1 MAEFQIIS
9 PQCSANKKL
18 QNCQSVAQVN
28 SVFFKMSFLVC
39 LCDTCQKYFHLD
51 KTCSPGSEDKDF
63 TAIAKNF
70 WDSFDDTLPGVTPR
84 SSSSNG

>member
-9 PQCSANKKL
+9 PQCSASKKL
-18 QNCQSVAQVN
+18 QTCRSVAHVN
-28 SVFFKMSFLVC
+28 STFFKMSFLVC

-51 KTCSPGSEDKDF
+51 KTCSPGCEDKDF

-70 WDSFDDTLPGVTPR
+70 WDSFEDSLPGVTPR